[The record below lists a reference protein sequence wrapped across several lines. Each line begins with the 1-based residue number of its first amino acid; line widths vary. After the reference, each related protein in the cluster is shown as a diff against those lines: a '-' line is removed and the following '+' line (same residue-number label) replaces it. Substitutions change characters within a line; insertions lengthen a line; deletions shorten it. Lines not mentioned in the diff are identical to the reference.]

1 MNEVTETFLNKG
13 NSNFILCAVFF
24 AIFTVNAY
32 FIIRK
37 LIKGE
42 LFTDKLKA
50 VIKIATA
57 IVCLVFSVNM
67 ITSGINLVKAGNEIK
82 NGELIT
88 VSGTVE
94 KFTKSKNSTTFWVNG
109 ESYTLFVNEDVI
121 KTIYVNSGDEVT
133 FVCTAETKY
142 VLEIEYTDNE

>member
-67 ITSGINLVKAGNEIK
+67 ITSGINLVKASNEIK

-88 VSGTVE
+88 VNGTVE